1 MLSSFIDKRPAPGV
15 VKGWFGLDV
24 SSNPILS
31 KVQPLSKIGKTL
43 GNSILK
49 TPQPF
54 NNKMNLLFVR
64 HKLKLAMIKNISFGL
79 ILLFALSCNNK
90 DNEDVIKQENG
101 EVWLSGGLYYC
112 AQQVRLDNGDTLI
125 VSLED
130 LISFRSGD
138 RVNLKYKE
146 IGVNENCSQYIDC
159 VIIEIKKIE

>member
-1 MLSSFIDKRPAPGV
+1 
-15 VKGWFGLDV
+15 
-24 SSNPILS
+24 
-31 KVQPLSKIGKTL
+31 
-43 GNSILK
+43 
-49 TPQPF
+49 
-54 NNKMNLLFVR
+54 MNLLFVQD
-64 HKLKLAMIKNISFGL
+64 KLKMATIKNIFFGL
-79 ILLFALSCNNK
+79 ILLFALSCDNK

-130 LISFRSGD
+130 IISFRSGD
-138 RVNLKYKE
+138 KVNVKYKE